1 MRQATLST
9 LILATTLIAASC
21 GLSDKERTTILQAQK
36 AKNDSVRIA
45 EIRAVKDE
53 ETYKASLRDSLS
65 SYTSLLTRQQRSL
78 AEFKARLNSG
88 EAQLTPNKTVELT
101 SLEFAVQHSQDQI
114 SQLRRQLSH
123 PN

>member
-123 PN
+123 SN